1 MFLLKK
7 KNILGLILCTLVL
20 SASIPMLLGIEATPR
35 AVFGGDMVALS
46 QVDSSQSLDA
56 SLVADLKSQP
66 NVDAA
71 SAEISC
77 FSVINNYPVVIRG
90 VNLDDFLEIENSSI
104 IRGQVD
110 DPEKFAVI
118 GKKLAQKIH
127 MDVNQ
132 RFLLTGSSSSA
143 VFQMEIDAVYEG
155 RYSEDELLVPLEYA
169 RKMAGL
175 GGDSVLFIRVRTT
188 NQTAL
193 VEDLEA
199 SEAPV
204 VVTDAAGVVTPVNAD
219 LTEEE
224 IAQQQLAIQY
234 LDMGQFKASNG
245 SYVSL
250 FVQEGTNS
258 IKVVVGTFIVLDGA
272 LAFIGSAAII
282 SRAII
287 ERRNEMGIISAIG
300 ADRSHIRKMIV
311 RDIVILS
318 VLASLTGVILG
329 YLLAVFIEDQGWLLM
344 FGETVHAIINPYVML
359 AIFGIS
365 VLIQVLSGVIM
376 GNMMTKARPK
386 SLMQETEK
394 IFREGDAPTLDSILN
409 IEAQAIPEVMEEP
422 SQEVFA

>member
-7 KNILGLILCTLVL
+7 KNIWGLILCTLVL

-46 QVDSSQSLDA
+46 QVDASQSLDA
-56 SLVADLKSQP
+56 SLVTELKDQP
-66 NVDAA
+66 NVEAA

-77 FSVINNYPVVIRG
+77 FSVINNFPVVVRG
-90 VNLDDFLEIENSSI
+90 VNLEDFLKIENSSLI
-104 IRGQVD
+104 QGQVD
-110 DPEKFAVI
+110 NPEKFAVI
-118 GKKLAQKIH
+118 GKKLAQKIDL
-127 MDVNQ
+127 DVGE

-143 VFQMEIDAVYEG
+143 VYQMEIDAVYEG

-175 GGDSVLFIRVRTT
+175 GGNSVLFIRVKTT

-193 VEDLEA
+193 VEDLEE

-204 VVTDAAGVVTPVNAD
+204 IVTNSAGVVTPVNSD
-219 LTEEE
+219 LTDEE

-250 FVQEGTNS
+250 FVQEGANS
-258 IKVVVGTFIVLDGA
+258 IKVVVGTFIILDGA

-300 ADRSHIRKMIV
+300 ANRNHLRKMVV
-311 RDIVILS
+311 RDITILS

-329 YLLAVFIEDQGWLLM
+329 FLLVIFIEEQGWLLM
-344 FGETVHAIINPYVML
+344 FGETVHAVINPYIL
-359 AIFGIS
+359 AGIFS
-365 VLIQVLSGVIM
+365 VSVIIQVLSGLVM
-376 GNMMTKARPK
+376 ANMMTKARPK
-386 SLMQETEK
+386 SLMEETEK
-394 IFREGDAPTLDSILN
+394 MFREGDAPSLDSILG
-409 IEAQAIPEVMEEP
+409 IEDVPGSAESAK
-422 SQEVFA
+422 QEAVA

>member
-7 KNILGLILCTLVL
+7 KNIIGLILCTLVL
-20 SASIPMLLGIEATPR
+20 TASVPLLLGIEATPR
-35 AVFGGDMVALS
+35 SVFGGDMVALS

-56 SLVADLKSQP
+56 SLVDELKVQP

-77 FSVINNYPVVIRG
+77 FSIINNFPVIVRG
-90 VNLDDFLEIENSSI
+90 VNLDDFMEIENSTL
-104 IRGQVD
+104 IRGQVED
-110 DPEKFAVI
+110 QDNFAVI
-118 GKKLAQKIH
+118 GKKLAENIG
-127 MDVNQ
+127 MDVGE
-132 RFLLTGSSSSA
+132 RFLLTGSSSPA
-143 VFQMEIDAVYEG
+143 MFQMEIDAVYES
-155 RYSEDELLVPLEYA
+155 RYSEDEMLVPLDYA

-188 NQTAL
+188 NRTAL
-193 VEDLEA
+193 VEELEE

-204 VVTDAAGVVTPVNAD
+204 VVTDSAGEITPINSE

-224 IAQQQLAIQY
+224 LALQQLAIQGMD
-234 LDMGQFKASNG
+234 LAGFKDSNG

-250 FVQEGTNS
+250 FVQEGANS
-258 IKVVVGTFIVLDGA
+258 IKIVVGTFVVLDGA

-300 ADRSHIRKMIV
+300 ANRNDLRKMIL

-318 VLASLTGVILG
+318 VLASMIGVILG
-329 YLLAVFIEDQGWLLM
+329 YMLISIIETQGWLLM
-344 FGETVHAIINPYVML
+344 FGETVHPVINPYIMGGIF
-359 AIFGIS
+359 AISAI
-365 VLIQVLSGVIM
+365 IQVLSGLIM

-386 SLMQETEK
+386 NLMQETETM
-394 IFREGDAPTLDSILN
+394 FREGDAPPLNSILN
-409 IEAQAIPEVMEEP
+409 IEDQVISETMEEFC
-422 SQEVFA
+422 QEAVS

>member
-20 SASIPMLLGIEATPR
+20 SASIPLLLGIEATPR
-35 AVFGGDMVALS
+35 SVFGGDMVALS
-46 QVDSSQSLDA
+46 QVDSTQGLDA
-56 SLVADLKSQP
+56 TLVDELKAQP

-77 FSVINNYPVVIRG
+77 FSVINNFPVIVRG
-90 VNLDDFLEIENSSI
+90 VNLDDFMEIENSTL
-104 IRGQVD
+104 IRGQVED
-110 DPEKFAVI
+110 QSNFAVI
-118 GKKLAQKIH
+118 GKKLAENIG
-127 MDVNQ
+127 MDIGD
-132 RFLLTGSSSSA
+132 RFLLTGSSSPA
-143 VFQMEIDAVYEG
+143 MFQMEIDAVYEG
-155 RYSEDELLVPLEYA
+155 HYSEDEMLVPLDYA

-175 GGDSVLFIRVRTT
+175 GGNSVLFIRVRTT

-193 VEDLEA
+193 VEELEE

-204 VVTDAAGVVTPVNAD
+204 VVTDSAGEITPINSD

-224 IAQQQLAIQY
+224 LALQQLAIQGMD
-234 LDMGQFKASNG
+234 LEGFKDSNG

-250 FVQEGTNS
+250 FVQEGANS
-258 IKVVVGTFIVLDGA
+258 IKIVIGTFVVLDGA

-300 ADRSHIRKMIV
+300 ANRNHLRKMIL
-311 RDIVILS
+311 RDILILS
-318 VLASLTGVILG
+318 TLASLTGVILG
-329 YLLAVFIEDQGWLLM
+329 YILISIIENQGWLLM
-344 FGETVHAIINPYVML
+344 FGKVVQPVMNPYIMGG
-359 AIFGIS
+359 IFAIS
-365 VLIQVLSGVIM
+365 VIIQVLSGLVM

-394 IFREGDAPTLDSILN
+394 MDREDDAPELDEILGMK
-409 IEAQAIPEVMEEP
+409 EPVME
-422 SQEVFA
+422 VNA